1 MPYISNT
8 APMFL
13 NWPTMTF
20 SKLSTSL
27 RLGDTKGSSIPFTA
41 YKEIIGGLE
50 CLLSYESSSQAVLI
64 ARQPR

>member
-8 APMFL
+8 APMFP
-13 NWPTMTF
+13 NQPTMTF
-20 SKLSTSL
+20 SKLSMSL
-27 RLGDTKGSSIPFTA
+27 LPGDTKGSSVSFTT

-50 CLLSYESSSQAVLI
+50 CLLSYKSSSQAVPI